1 MTHTQVINPALEINI
16 NLVLKIM
23 HFLFED
29 GCGHVAAYDLIPLI
43 ENGKEVRYAFTLP
56 VMQFIPNQNNSDSFS
71 KRLDVY
77 EPNIEAKGSF
87 GSILPVI
94 SSIIIKDGKA
104 CMDSSASYVIKKIDA
119 NQQLPT
125 DKPNKPNYY
134 LRSAQR
140 EHYLASQILHLGVNY
155 QLISEPK
162 FSYIHMNRMPGHRAD
177 YFIDNLSGIQYLSLA
192 CAFLENGLPQI
203 HQTVTHGKHKDK
215 MILHCDISIYNFMIN
230 KVSELEWEV
239 HVIDFGLSKT
249 ADVKN
254 NLAFSTKHGRGN
266 FAACD
271 RITLQS
277 RLHGHPLTYSRDSDI
292 YALFVVILQLGGLQI
307 PNTHQKLLEF
317 LYNPNLNHLFKKM
330 NFPSSIHSILIEL
343 AQKMLEADTDKRI
356 SLEDALTVFKNA
368 REEISSLNQ
377 TVKDKDQTHSL
388 PPLILQETVVDLRD
402 HLQAYIHNNKEKLRN
417 WIIKYKRLKASVN
430 INDAKFKS
438 LSMHSEYVKNYFRF
452 NLDGQYNAE
461 SSTRLLFR
469 HQALIRPLQESCQLS
484 QEWSERFNQ
493 LVEELPM
500 QLTREDE
507 QYMIQLALYKS
518 NISKILFPKT
528 IKDYEI
534 ASYFKTLLPQH
545 LSMSHNE
552 WMLHLPEL
560 SIQFNKKFQ
569 YVTLLQDIK
578 QDFLC
583 KLEIQP
589 RMMPKNKE
597 WHNKAIHDLLA
608 TTPTDSQME
617 HVAILHNITSKLKKL
632 SAYASSNL
640 FVFFDE
646 LKQCPYSMR
655 AINEQIDDLSFE
667 DLQELSAF
675 SKRLNT
681 LFKIIHINATL
692 NDSTNIFSELEELN
706 EEYFDLFSKTLLKYI
721 NDESALIDKI
731 QELSNQLA
739 KIEELNKIIEAIKVK
754 KCYELIENSLIK
766 LLSHP
771 EMVKELLTL
780 FKIKTL
786 KWAYLYKLNTGLEA
800 IPVSPPENYDNRL
813 MAEIKTY
820 FSQPERYRT
829 ITPQSSQIH
838 RFHSPL
844 PERPKTETE
853 VKINLKSF

>member
-1 MTHTQVINPALEINI
+1 MTHTLVINPALEKNI
-16 NLVLKIM
+16 DLVVKIM

-29 GCGHVAAYDLIPLI
+29 RSGHAAAYDLISLI
-43 ENGKEVRYAFTLP
+43 ENGQEVCYAFTLP
-56 VMQFIPNQNNSDSFS
+56 VMQFIPNQKNSDSLS

-77 EPNIEAKGSF
+77 EPYIEAKGSF

-94 SSIIIKDGKA
+94 TSIIIKDGKA
-104 CMDSSASYVIKKIDA
+104 CMDSSASYVIKKIEAD
-119 NQQLPT
+119 QQLPT

-140 EHYLASQILHLGVNY
+140 EHYLASQIPHLGVNY

-162 FSYIHMNRMPGHRAD
+162 YSYIHMNRMPGHRAD
-177 YFIDNLSGIQYLSLA
+177 YFIDSLSGAQYLSLA
-192 CAFLENGLPQI
+192 CAFLEKGLHQI
-203 HQTVTHGKHKDK
+203 HQRVKDGKHKDK
-215 MILHCDISIYNFMIN
+215 IILHCDISIYNFMVN
-230 KVSELEWEV
+230 KISDLDWEV
-239 HVIDFGLSKT
+239 KVIDFGLSKT
-249 ADVKN
+249 VDVKN

-271 RITLQS
+271 RVTLQS

-292 YALFVVILQLGGLQI
+292 YALFVVILQLGGLLI
-307 PNTHQKLLEF
+307 PNTHQKLLNF
-317 LYNPNLNHLFKKM
+317 LNSPNLNHLFKKM
-330 NFPSSIHSILIEL
+330 NFPSSIHSTLTEL
-343 AQKMLEADTDKRI
+343 AQKMLEADKDKRV
-356 SLEDALTVFKNA
+356 SLEDALIIFKNA
-368 REEISSLNQ
+368 REEMSSFNQ
-377 TVKDKDQTHSL
+377 TDQTHSL
-388 PPLILQETVVDLRD
+388 PPLILQETVGDLRD
-402 HLQAYIHNNKEKLRN
+402 HLQAYIHIDKEKLRA
-417 WIIKYKRLKASVN
+417 WIIKYIRLKASVS
-430 INDAKFKS
+430 INDAEFKS

-469 HQALIRPLQESCQLS
+469 HQALIRPLQKSYRLS
-484 QEWSERFNQ
+484 HEWSERFNQ

-518 NISKILFPKT
+518 NISKILFPDT
-528 IKDYEI
+528 LKDNEI
-534 ASYFKTLLPQH
+534 ASYFKDLLQQH
-545 LSMSHNE
+545 LSMSHDE
-552 WMLHLPEL
+552 WMLHLPEQ
-560 SIQFNKKFQ
+560 SKQFNNKFQ
-569 YVTLLQDIK
+569 YLTLLQDIK
-578 QDFLC
+578 QDFLSQS
-583 KLEIQP
+583 EIQP
-589 RMMPKNKE
+589 KMKPKNEE
-597 WHNKAIHDLLA
+597 WLNIAIHDLFV
-608 TTPTDSQME
+608 TTLTDAHMK
-617 HVAILHNITSKLKKL
+617 HVAILHNITSKLKQL
-632 SAYASSNL
+632 PTYSSSRL

-646 LKQCPYSMR
+646 VNQCPYSMR
-655 AINEQIDDLSFE
+655 AINKQSDDLSFE
-667 DLQELSAF
+667 DLNELSAF
-675 SKRLNT
+675 SDRLNS

-706 EEYFDLFSKTLLKYI
+706 EEYFELFSKILLNYI
-721 NDESALIDKI
+721 NDESALTDKI
-731 QELSNQLA
+731 QKLSNQLA
-739 KIEELNKIIEAIKVK
+739 NIEELNKIIKEIKVK
-754 KCYELIENSLIK
+754 KAYELIENSLIK
-766 LLSHP
+766 LMSHP

-800 IPVSPPENYDNRL
+800 IPVSPPEDYDNRL

-838 RFHSPL
+838 RFLSPL